1 MTTQSIRQPWK
12 RILFWMPRVLSILF
26 ALFVSLFALDVFGVG
41 YSFWETVLAL
51 LIHLVPVYILLIG
64 LAIAWRWEWV
74 GALIFMGFAVWYVAM
89 AWGQFQLSV
98 YVMMAGVPFV
108 VGILWLIDWLY
119 RRELRATV

>member
-1 MTTQSIRQPWK
+1 MTTLSIKQPWK
-12 RILFWMPRVLSILF
+12 RILFWTPRVLSILF

-98 YVMMAGVPFV
+98 YLMMAGVPFV

-119 RRELRATV
+119 RRELRSTV

>member
-12 RILFWMPRVLSILF
+12 RILFWTPRVLSILF

-119 RRELRATV
+119 RRELRSTA